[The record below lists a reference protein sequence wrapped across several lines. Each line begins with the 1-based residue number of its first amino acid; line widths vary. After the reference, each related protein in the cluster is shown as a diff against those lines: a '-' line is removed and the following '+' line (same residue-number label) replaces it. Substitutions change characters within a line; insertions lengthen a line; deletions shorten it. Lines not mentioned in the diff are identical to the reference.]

1 MHYDFLMSSH
11 SKLKKLAYGLSITLA
26 LALLPVV
33 PASGAVKAGAVCPKV
48 NTSKSVS
55 GTKLICVKSGK
66 KLVWKAVPTDPAAP
80 TSFDDLLANYKGIP
94 AAAWK
99 SAQSNI
105 ASSTLATPPIEII
118 IGSKTKM
125 PYAKSVPENALKKV
139 TGIFKN
145 FSQPPKQTALYYNFN
160 DLNWAK
166 EYLTK
171 FKNPFTTNDTYA
183 DQAVEHCPNELQCRG
198 AFGNY
203 AEGTGLIINSV
214 ALPEGQWIDYFQT
227 SGVQYIHEFTHTVQ
241 KAQFLEANS
250 KFHGGYPFW
259 FSEGQPQVAGF
270 TGGNKTLD
278 EYNEMRLKWMD
289 VPARGLGGYSPAD
302 ISRFYKLTNN
312 YPDDPNVKN
321 LVYYI
326 GYITVEALTA
336 LKGIDSTMNL
346 VKAVALG
353 DTYEQAFKKIYGVEW
368 SYAEPILAQVVSKQ
382 FLEVRKYATS
392 NG

>member
-1 MHYDFLMSSH
+1 MHYDFLMSAH
-11 SKLKKLAYGLSITLA
+11 SKIKKIAYGLSITVA
-26 LALLPVV
+26 LALLPVF
-33 PASGAVKAGAVCPKV
+33 PASGAVKAGAIC
-48 NTSKSVS
+48 
-55 GTKLICVKSGK
+55 TKLNSTKTASGSKLTCVKSGK
-66 KLVWKAVPTDPAAP
+66 KLVWKAVAVEPAAP
-80 TSFDDLLANYKGIP
+80 TSFENLLANFKGIP

-99 SAQSNI
+99 STQANI
-105 ASSTLATPPIEII
+105 AASTLATPPIEII

-145 FSQPPKQTALYYNFN
+145 FTQPPKQVAIYYNFN

-171 FKNPFTTNDTYA
+171 FKNPFITNDTYS

-214 ALPEGQWIDYFQT
+214 ALPEGQWIDYFQL

-241 KAQFLEANS
+241 KAQYIDAKNQFN
-250 KFHGGYPFW
+250 GGYPFW
-259 FSEGQPQVAGF
+259 FSEGQPQIAGF
-270 TGGNKTLD
+270 TGATKTLD
-278 EYNEMRLKWMD
+278 EYNEMRVKWMD
-289 VPARGLGGYSPAD
+289 VPARGLGGYSPED
-302 ISRFYKLTNN
+302 ISRFYALTKD
-312 YPDDPNVKN
+312 YPKDPNVKN

-346 VKAVALG
+346 VKAVAAG

>member
-1 MHYDFLMSSH
+1 MKRVTFTLV
-11 SKLKKLAYGLSITLA
+11 LA
-26 LALLPVV
+26 LVLSLQLNAF
-33 PASGAVKAGAVCPKV
+33 ATAAIKAGATCTKV
-48 NTSKSVS
+48 NSTKNLS
-55 GTKLICVKSGK
+55 GLKLTCVKSGK
-66 KLVWKAVPTDPAAP
+66 KLVWKAVPTEPAAP
-80 TSFDDLLANYKGIP
+80 TSFENLLANYKGIP

-99 SAQSNI
+99 SAQANI

-118 IGSKTKM
+118 VGSKTKM
-125 PYAKSVPENALKKV
+125 PYANSIPENALKKV

-171 FKNPFTTNDTYA
+171 FNNPFQTNDTYS
-183 DQAVEHCPNELQCRG
+183 DQAAEHCPNELQCRG

-214 ALPEGQWIDYFQT
+214 ALPDGQWINYFQT

-250 KFHGGYPFW
+250 KSHSGYPFW

-270 TGGNKTLD
+270 TGANKTLD

-289 VPARGLGGYSPAD
+289 VPARGLGGYSPED
-302 ISRFYKLTNN
+302 ISRFYKLTTN
-312 YPDDPNVKN
+312 YPQNSNVKN

-346 VKAVALG
+346 VKAVAAG

>member
-1 MHYDFLMSSH
+1 MNVY
-11 SKLKKLAYGLSITLA
+11 KVGARIA
-26 LALLPVV
+26 LAALAITVLPLM
-33 PASGAVKAGAVCPKV
+33 PANAAVKVGAVCPKV

-66 KLVWKAVPTDPAAP
+66 KLVWRAVPTEPAAP
-80 TSFDDLLANYKGIP
+80 TSFDNLLANYKGIP

-125 PYAKSVPENALKKV
+125 PYAKSVPETALKKV

-145 FSQPPKQTALYYNFN
+145 FTQPPKQTALYYNFN

-171 FKNPFTTNDTYA
+171 FNNPFQTTNTYSE
-183 DQAVEHCPNELQCRG
+183 QAVEHCPNDLRCMG

-214 ALPEGQWIDYFQT
+214 ALPDGQWIDYFDL
-227 SGVQYIHEFTHTVQ
+227 SGAQDIHEFTHTIQ
-241 KAQFLEANS
+241 KAQFLEAN
-250 KFHGGYPFW
+250 KKIHWGYPHW

-270 TGGNKTLD
+270 TGANKTLD
-278 EYNEMRLKWMD
+278 EYNEMRLKVMD
-289 VPARGLGGYSPAD
+289 APATGLGGYSPAD
-302 ISRFYKLTNN
+302 ISRFYKLQGEAGGDLAT
-312 YPDDPNVKN
+312 KN
-321 LVYYI
+321 LVYTI

-346 VKAVALG
+346 VKAVASG
-353 DTYEQAFKKIYGVEW
+353 DTYEQAFKTIYGVEW
-368 SYAEPILAQVVSKQ
+368 SHAEPILAQVVSKQ

-392 NG
+392 NS

>member
-1 MHYDFLMSSH
+1 MKRVTFTLF
-11 SKLKKLAYGLSITLA
+11 LA
-26 LALLPVV
+26 LVLSLQVN
-33 PASGAVKAGAVCPKV
+33 ASATAAIKAGATCTKV
-48 NTSKSVS
+48 NSTKNLS
-55 GTKLICVKSGK
+55 GLKLTCVKSGK
-66 KLVWKAVPTDPAAP
+66 KLVWKAVPTEPAAP
-80 TSFDDLLANYKGIP
+80 TSFENLLANYKGIP

-99 SAQSNI
+99 SAQANI

-118 IGSKTKM
+118 VGSKTKM
-125 PYAKSVPENALKKV
+125 PYANSIPENALKKV

-171 FKNPFTTNDTYA
+171 FNNPFQTNDTYS
-183 DQAVEHCPNELQCRG
+183 DQAAEHCPNELQCRG

-214 ALPEGQWIDYFQT
+214 ALPDGQWINYFQT

-250 KFHGGYPFW
+250 KSHSGYPFW

-270 TGGNKTLD
+270 TGANKTLD

-289 VPARGLGGYSPAD
+289 VPARGLGGYSPED
-302 ISRFYKLTNN
+302 ISRFYKLTTN
-312 YPDDPNVKN
+312 YPQDSNVKN

-336 LKGIDSTMNL
+336 LKGIDSTMSL
-346 VKAVALG
+346 VKAVAAG

-382 FLEVRKYATS
+382 FLEVRRYATS
-392 NG
+392 NS